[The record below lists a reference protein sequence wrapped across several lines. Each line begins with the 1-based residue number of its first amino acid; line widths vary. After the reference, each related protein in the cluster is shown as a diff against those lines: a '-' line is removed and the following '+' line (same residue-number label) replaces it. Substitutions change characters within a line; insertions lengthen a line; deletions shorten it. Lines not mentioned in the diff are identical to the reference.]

1 VRLRAQIV
9 IDIDAKDFAEAADH
23 QLRVRRVFEAV
34 QETYGQAQFEF
45 RQRRER
51 ARRQLPG
58 GRGVLHYT
66 GRMNEY
72 E

>member
-1 VRLRAQIV
+1 MRLRAQIV
-9 IDIDAKDFAEAADH
+9 IDIDVSDFAEAAEH
-23 QLRVRRVFEAV
+23 QNRVHRVFEAV
-34 QETYGQAQFEF
+34 RESYDHAQLEF

-51 ARRQLPG
+51 SRRQAPAG
-58 GRGVLHYT
+58 AVLHYT

>member
-9 IDIDAKDFAEAADH
+9 IYIDAKDFADAADH
-23 QLRVRRVFEAV
+23 QHRVQRVFETV
-34 QETYGQAQFEF
+34 RETYDDAQLEF

-51 ARRQLPG
+51 ARRQTP
-58 GRGVLHYT
+58 RSGVLHYT